1 MDYHKNN
8 PNNIISRINQIYAN
22 PNFMLYAP
30 PLAEI
35 NNKTLTKRDY
45 YKNIENFFITNPGI
59 FNVSN
64 VIINQLKK
72 EYTTFLLIDGE
83 NLLHRL
89 KEYNGKSNITQAD
102 VIDILEPYY
111 PKNICIIIFCQQH
124 NIRVGKPYYNIDQQK
139 ANAKIQLFKYNNILP
154 NQSEVDD
161 IILMYFYI
169 SINTN
174 SNYNA
179 HVLTFDKNSWF
190 DPKDFSVKPL
200 VEHDSLYKK
209 FFNEVKS
216 LTENK
221 NKTNLKDAIIE
232 SAKSISVMALPKDPP
247 TLTRKYSLNSNSSSS
262 SSSNSSNNRSRSRS
276 RSRNR
281 NRNHNRSRNRNRSRS
296 RNRGRKNGGNKKTKK
311 GRKYN
316 IHRTRRII

>member
-1 MDYHKNN
+1 MDDHENN
-8 PNNIISRINQIYAN
+8 PNNIISRINQIYAK

-30 PLAEI
+30 SLAEI
-35 NNKTLTKRDY
+35 NNKTLTSRDY
-45 YKNIENFFITNPGI
+45 YKNIEKFFITNPGI

-89 KEYNGKSNITQAD
+89 KEYNGKPNITQAD

-124 NIRVGKPYYNIDQQK
+124 NIRLGKPYYNIDQQK

-179 HVLTFDKNSWF
+179 HVLTFDKNTWF
-190 DPKDFSVKPL
+190 DPNDFSVKPL

-209 FFNEVKS
+209 FFNEVKT
-216 LTENK
+216 LTKNK

-232 SAKSISVMALPKDPP
+232 SAKSISVMPLPKDPP
-247 TLTRKYSLNSNSSSS
+247 ILTRKYSLKSKSSSS
-262 SSSNSSNNRSRSRS
+262 SSSSSSKSSRSR
-276 RSRNR
+276 RHR
-281 NRNHNRSRNRNRSRS
+281 
-296 RNRGRKNGGNKKTKK
+296 RKQKTKK
-311 GRKYN
+311 RSKFPT
-316 IHRTRRII
+316 HRTKRIR